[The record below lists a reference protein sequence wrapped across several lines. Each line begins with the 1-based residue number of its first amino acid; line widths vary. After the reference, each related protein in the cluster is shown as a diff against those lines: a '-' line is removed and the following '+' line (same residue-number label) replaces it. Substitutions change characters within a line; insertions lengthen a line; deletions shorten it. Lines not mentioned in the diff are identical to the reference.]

1 MDFQG
6 DMRST
11 QKMRARD
18 KTDNEMRHEQVDNQL
33 IL

>member
-1 MDFQG
+1 
-6 DMRST
+6 
-11 QKMRARD
+11 MRARD